1 MARILV
7 CGGRKYG
14 DQDRVNRILDAAVER
29 LGLAELIHGAA
40 PGADSLAAEWA
51 RTRGVPARAFPAHWS
66 DIHRPGAV
74 VRRLSSGR
82 LYDAAAGQ
90 VRNQRMLDEGRPDIV
105 IAFPGGTGTAGMIRI
120 ARAAGVRVIEIGAKE
135 NP

>member
-14 DQDRVNRILDAAVER
+14 DQGRVNRILDAAVER
-29 LGLAELIHGAA
+29 LGLTEIIHGAA
-40 PGADSLAAEWA
+40 PGADTLAATWA
-51 RTRGVPARAFPAHWS
+51 LARGVPARPFPAHWS
-66 DIHRPGAV
+66 DTDRPGAV

-90 VRNQRMLDEGRPDIV
+90 IRNQRMLDEGRPDIV

-120 ARAAGVRVIEIGAKE
+120 ARATGVRVIEIG
-135 NP
+135 N

>member
-1 MARILV
+1 VARILV

-14 DQDRVNRILDAAVER
+14 DRNRVDRILDAAVER
-29 LGLAELIHGAA
+29 LGLTEIIHGAA
-40 PGADSLAAEWA
+40 TGADTLADEWA
-51 RTRGVPARAFPAHWS
+51 RARGIPARDFPAAWS
-66 DIHRPGAV
+66 DIDRPGAV
-74 VRRLSSGR
+74 VRQSPGGR

-120 ARAAGVRVIEIGAKE
+120 ARAAGVRVIEIG
-135 NP
+135 N